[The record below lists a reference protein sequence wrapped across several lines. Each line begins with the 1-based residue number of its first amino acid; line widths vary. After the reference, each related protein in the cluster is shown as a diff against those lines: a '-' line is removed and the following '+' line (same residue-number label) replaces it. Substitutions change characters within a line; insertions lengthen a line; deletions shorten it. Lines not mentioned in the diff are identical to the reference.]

1 MKPQKMQPRNPF
13 LVYGYANPRYFCDR
27 EAETQQMLSALENER
42 NLTLIAPRRMGK
54 TGLIKNVFYT
64 LQEEKPEVVSFYMDI
79 FATRDLASFV
89 RLLAKTVL
97 GQLDTLSESALHKL
111 TSFFRSCRPV
121 ISADELTGVP
131 TVTLDFVVDKS
142 EQTLKEI
149 FEPVYL
155 TTLRDIYSENLT
167 DIVTDD
173 PEIFQQITSYPEE
186 GTEALLRSY
195 IQFIPNVRFIF
206 AGSSQHLM
214 QEMFVSAKRPFY
226 QSTQLMVLREID
238 EESYY
243 RFARNF
249 FELRGQ
255 ELDKSVFHWIYTRF
269 EGHTWYMQAMLN
281 RLYERNEPVVD
292 ITQAEQVLMGL
303 LEENTPVYQNLIIM
317 LTDNQLALM
326 KAIAHEGKVTAPNSG
341 EFILGH
347 GLKTPSSVNAA
358 LKSLVEKELVY
369 KSTGGYMVYDRFM
382 GIWLLRN

>member
-1 MKPQKMQPRNPF
+1 
-13 LVYGYANPRYFCDR
+13 
-27 EAETQQMLSALENER
+27 
-42 NLTLIAPRRMGK
+42 
-54 TGLIKNVFYT
+54 
-64 LQEEKPEVVSFYMDI
+64 
-79 FATRDLASFV
+79 
-89 RLLAKTVL
+89 
-97 GQLDTLSESALHKL
+97 
-111 TSFFRSCRPV
+111 V

-131 TVTLDFVVDKS
+131 TVTLDFVADKS

-149 FEPVYL
+149 FDYMAASGRNCYL
-155 TTLRDIYSENLT
+155 AIDE
-167 DIVTDD
+167 
-173 PEIFQQITSYPEE
+173 FQQITSYPEE

-206 AGSSQHLM
+206 AGSSRHLM

-281 RLYERNEPVVD
+281 RLYERNESVVD

-303 LEENTPVYQNLIIM
+303 LEENTPVYQNLII
-317 LTDNQLALM
+317 
-326 KAIAHEGKVTAPNSG
+326 
-341 EFILGH
+341 
-347 GLKTPSSVNAA
+347 
-358 LKSLVEKELVY
+358 KELVY
-369 KSTGGYMVYDRFM
+369 KSAGGYMVYDRFM
-382 GIWLLRN
+382 GMWLLRN

>member
-1 MKPQKMQPRNPF
+1 MSVVNNPF
-13 LVYGYANPRYFCDR
+13 LIYAYAGHKYFCNR
-27 EAETQQMLSALENER
+27 IEETEHLISALR
-42 NLTLIAPRRMGK
+42 NGRNVTLMSPRRMGK
-54 TGLIKNVFYT
+54 TGLIQNVFHQIRRDY
-64 LQEEKPEVVSFYMDI
+64 PEAACFYMEMFSTTCLDDFI
-79 FATRDLASFV
+79 IQCGQTVIGKLDNLSQKTLAAISGFFKCC
-89 RLLAKTVL
+89 RLVFSP
-97 GQLDTLSESALHKL
+97 D
-111 TSFFRSCRPV
+111 V
-121 ISADELTGVP
+121 LTGVP
-131 TVTLDFVVDKS
+131 QATLDFQPS
-142 EQTLKEI
+142 QAQATLKEI
-149 FEPVYL
+149 FDYL
-155 TTLRDIYSENLT
+155 EHSGKECYIAIDE
-167 DIVTDD
+167 
-173 PEIFQQITSYPEE
+173 FQQITSYPEE

-195 IQFIPNVRFIF
+195 IQFIPNVSFLF
-206 AGSSQHLM
+206 AGSSQNLM
-214 QEMFVSAKRPFY
+214 QEMFVYSKRPFY

-243 RFARNF
+243 WFARNF

-281 RLYERNEPVVD
+281 RLYERNESVVD

-341 EFILGH
+341 DFILGH

>member
-64 LQEEKPEVVSFYMDI
+64 LQEEKPEVASFYMDI

-97 GQLDTLSESALHKL
+97 GQLDALSESALHKL

-131 TVTLDFVVDKS
+131 TVTLDFVADKS

-149 FEPVYL
+149 FDYMAASGRNCYL
-155 TTLRDIYSENLT
+155 AIDE
-167 DIVTDD
+167 
-173 PEIFQQITSYPEE
+173 FQQITSYPEE

-206 AGSSQHLM
+206 AGSSRHLM

-281 RLYERNEPVVD
+281 RLYERNESVVD

-358 LKSLVEKELVY
+358 LKSLVEKKLVY
-369 KSTGGYMVYDRFM
+369 KSAGGYMVYDRFM
-382 GIWLLRN
+382 GMWLLRN

>member
-1 MKPQKMQPRNPF
+1 
-13 LVYGYANPRYFCDR
+13 
-27 EAETQQMLSALENER
+27 
-42 NLTLIAPRRMGK
+42 
-54 TGLIKNVFYT
+54 
-64 LQEEKPEVVSFYMDI
+64 
-79 FATRDLASFV
+79 
-89 RLLAKTVL
+89 
-97 GQLDTLSESALHKL
+97 
-111 TSFFRSCRPV
+111 
-121 ISADELTGVP
+121 
-131 TVTLDFVVDKS
+131 
-142 EQTLKEI
+142 
-149 FEPVYL
+149 
-155 TTLRDIYSENLT
+155 
-167 DIVTDD
+167 
-173 PEIFQQITSYPEE
+173 
-186 GTEALLRSY
+186 
-195 IQFIPNVRFIF
+195 
-206 AGSSQHLM
+206 
-214 QEMFVSAKRPFY
+214 
-226 QSTQLMVLREID
+226 MVLREIG

-281 RLYERNEPVVD
+281 RLYERNESVVD

-341 EFILGH
+341 DFILGH

>member
-1 MKPQKMQPRNPF
+1 M
-13 LVYGYANPRYFCDR
+13 
-27 EAETQQMLSALENER
+27 
-42 NLTLIAPRRMGK
+42 
-54 TGLIKNVFYT
+54 
-64 LQEEKPEVVSFYMDI
+64 
-79 FATRDLASFV
+79 
-89 RLLAKTVL
+89 
-97 GQLDTLSESALHKL
+97 
-111 TSFFRSCRPV
+111 

-131 TVTLDFVVDKS
+131 TVTLDFVADKS

-149 FEPVYL
+149 FDYMAASGRNCYL
-155 TTLRDIYSENLT
+155 AIDE
-167 DIVTDD
+167 
-173 PEIFQQITSYPEE
+173 FQQITSYPEE

-243 RFARNF
+243 WFARNF

-281 RLYERNEPVVD
+281 RLYERNESVVD

-341 EFILGH
+341 DFILGH

>member
-1 MKPQKMQPRNPF
+1 M
-13 LVYGYANPRYFCDR
+13 
-27 EAETQQMLSALENER
+27 
-42 NLTLIAPRRMGK
+42 
-54 TGLIKNVFYT
+54 
-64 LQEEKPEVVSFYMDI
+64 
-79 FATRDLASFV
+79 
-89 RLLAKTVL
+89 
-97 GQLDTLSESALHKL
+97 
-111 TSFFRSCRPV
+111 
-121 ISADELTGVP
+121 
-131 TVTLDFVVDKS
+131 
-142 EQTLKEI
+142 
-149 FEPVYL
+149 
-155 TTLRDIYSENLT
+155 
-167 DIVTDD
+167 
-173 PEIFQQITSYPEE
+173 
-186 GTEALLRSY
+186 LRSY

>member
-1 MKPQKMQPRNPF
+1 MQPRNPF

-54 TGLIKNVFYT
+54 TGLIKNVF
-64 LQEEKPEVVSFYMDI
+64 LPCKRRNRKLSVSI

-149 FEPVYL
+149 FDYMAASGRNCYL
-155 TTLRDIYSENLT
+155 AIDE
-167 DIVTDD
+167 
-173 PEIFQQITSYPEE
+173 FQQITSYPEE

-206 AGSSQHLM
+206 AGSSQHLCRKCL
-214 QEMFVSAKRPFY
+214 FPPS
-226 QSTQLMVLREID
+226 VLSIRV
-238 EESYY
+238 
-243 RFARNF
+243 RN
-249 FELRGQ
+249 
-255 ELDKSVFHWIYTRF
+255 
-269 EGHTWYMQAMLN
+269 
-281 RLYERNEPVVD
+281 
-292 ITQAEQVLMGL
+292 
-303 LEENTPVYQNLIIM
+303 
-317 LTDNQLALM
+317 
-326 KAIAHEGKVTAPNSG
+326 
-341 EFILGH
+341 
-347 GLKTPSSVNAA
+347 
-358 LKSLVEKELVY
+358 
-369 KSTGGYMVYDRFM
+369 
-382 GIWLLRN
+382 